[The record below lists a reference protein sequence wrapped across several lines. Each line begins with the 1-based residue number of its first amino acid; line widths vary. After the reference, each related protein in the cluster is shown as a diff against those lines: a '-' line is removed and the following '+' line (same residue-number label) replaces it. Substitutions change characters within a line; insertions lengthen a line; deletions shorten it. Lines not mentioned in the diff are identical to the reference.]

1 MQSTRI
7 TKLTRYN
14 ITMNKGNYNRVYSSV
29 SITLLMN
36 TLLVS
41 LLTQH
46 CGMYIHVCIYITLHI
61 YIHTVY
67 ATAFGNQKKLYTD
80 CGALCKHWQW
90 ISTLLAQL
98 DGLDEQLVLQHL
110 ALTNNE

>member
-1 MQSTRI
+1 
-7 TKLTRYN
+7 
-14 ITMNKGNYNRVYSSV
+14 
-29 SITLLMN
+29 
-36 TLLVS
+36 
-41 LLTQH
+41 
-46 CGMYIHVCIYITLHI
+46 MYVTLHI

-67 ATAFGNQKKLYTD
+67 AFNTTVFGNQKNVYTD

-98 DGLDEQLVLQHL
+98 DGLDELQHL